1 MKRIC
6 RIIFI
11 LMPLAMLV
19 FTMSLTAFAKN
30 VYFNGTVGDSEKF
43 WIHTDYDTT
52 VDDCAIVN
60 GDVPG
65 MYLSLPNPASVCLE
79 GTPTRAGTYTIYVSV
94 TTSAGM
100 ELEYTV
106 SVAIDEAKTPT
117 EAPKPTEEPKPT
129 EAPKPSDGTPKI
141 TKHPTDEKVIEG
153 DSAVFIARANNV
165 RQYAWEITIADA
177 VLDCTQLPTYLGKN
191 VKVSGASSEK
201 LVLSNIPKELNGSY
215 VRCRFIGAEESVY
228 SEYAK
233 ITVTPLSEATPW
245 VTKNPTDETVEEGGE
260 ASFVAKAE
268 YTQFYTWQLISPDG
282 VIFDCDT
289 VHLTFPDLKVTGSKT
304 ERITLSN
311 IPLELNDYKIRCM
324 FTAGD
329 AVVSNPAKLTV
340 MASTTEP
347 PTEEPTEAPTEAT
360 AESTEAAETQPTTE
374 EPANNNGNVA
384 DVAATEPPETD
395 TGSSDGGSHLLLIVL
410 IICAAAVAIAAIVS
424 YTILILK
431 KSKG

>member
-1 MKRIC
+1 MKRIY
-6 RIIFI
+6 RITFVLMLLAI
-11 LMPLAMLV
+11 LV
-19 FTMSLTAFAKN
+19 STMSLTAFAES
-30 VYFNGTVGDSEKF
+30 VYFNGTVGESETF

-65 MYLSLPNPASVCLE
+65 MHLSLPNPASVCLE
-79 GTPTRAGTYTIYVSV
+79 GTPTKAGTYTIYVSV

-106 SVAIDEAKTPT
+106 TVSIDEAKT
-117 EAPKPTEEPKPT
+117 PT

-141 TKHPTDEKVIEG
+141 TKHPTGEKVIEG
-153 DSAVFIARANNV
+153 DSAVFIAKADNV

-191 VKVSGASSEK
+191 VKVSGANSEQ

-233 ITVTPLSEATPW
+233 ITVTPLSEATPK
-245 VTKNPTDETVEEGGE
+245 VTKHPTSETVEEGGE
-260 ASFVAKAE
+260 AVFIAKAK
-268 YTQFYTWQLISPDG
+268 YTQIYTWQLISPEG
-282 VIFDCDT
+282 IIFDCET
-289 VHLTFPDLKVTGSKT
+289 VHLTFPELKVTGAKT
-304 ERITLSN
+304 ETVVLSN
-311 IPLELNDYKIRCM
+311 IPLELNGYKIRCM

-329 AVVSNPAKLTV
+329 AVVSDPAKLTV
-340 MASTTEP
+340 TAKPTQP

-360 AESTEAAETQPTTE
+360 VEATEAPETQPSE
-374 EPANNNGNVA
+374 EKPQENNDNPA
-384 DVAATEPPETD
+384 DVPSVEQPEPN
-395 TGSSDGGSHLLLIVL
+395 TGNSDGGGRTLLIVL
-410 IICAAAVAIAAIVS
+410 IICAAAVAIATIAAV
-424 YTILILK
+424 TILILK
-431 KSKG
+431 KPKW